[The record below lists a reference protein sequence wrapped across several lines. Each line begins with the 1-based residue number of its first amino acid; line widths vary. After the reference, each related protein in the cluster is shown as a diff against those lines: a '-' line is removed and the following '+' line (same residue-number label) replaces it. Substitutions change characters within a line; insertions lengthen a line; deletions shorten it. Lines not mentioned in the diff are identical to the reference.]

1 MEEWRKRDERLQLFL
16 LFPPVRALTKCLIAL
31 EKLQKCLSSSGK
43 GTRSKFRS
51 FAATFSLHDRKRG
64 NTAQVLSLSRSRS
77 LFLKTRRRPLP
88 YFSLAKSLEEQS
100 NTNSNLR
107 TPRAILT
114 CPGQKLFNRCKSEC
128 VGRTGSHHGTF
139 SSCLDILFAKQ
150 RKSNES
156 LRATENWQT
165 IFGGKIER
173 RRNEKIERQ
182 ANFCNYFQI
191 RARLEL
197 TTLELW
203 LGG

>member
-1 MEEWRKRDERLQLFL
+1 MLLVDGWIQEIKARIEKKEWRKRDERLQLFL

-64 NTAQVLSLSRSRS
+64 GNIAEVLSLSRS
-77 LFLKTRRRPLP
+77 LFLKTWRRPLP

-128 VGRTGSHHGTF
+128 VARTGSHHGTF
-139 SSCLDILFAKQ
+139 SSCLDILFVQ
-150 RKSNES
+150 
-156 LRATENWQT
+156 TE
-165 IFGGKIER
+165 KE
-173 RRNEKIERQ
+173 
-182 ANFCNYFQI
+182 
-191 RARLEL
+191 
-197 TTLELW
+197 
-203 LGG
+203 